1 MNCWEI
7 LGISP
12 TDNLKEIK
20 RAYAAKSREVHPEEH
35 PEEFKALHEAYEM
48 ALALAKRQ
56 AIPTVEPAREVEP
69 QGEVEV
75 EEEDDL
81 VERVETATVEEQG
94 YTETDWRAPQNVDEE
109 GYIDFDGIFQKSDI
123 DHNREVVRCSNLVF
137 ERFAELLST
146 GEKSELAWSSIFY
159 TEEFIFAADSPY
171 FLSRITDFVRE
182 NQALPKCFYF
192 ELNSLYSLSA
202 IATRERQGIFE
213 ELISIIAQRNML
225 ATQNQKEPF
234 SKVSTWGYSILVILY
249 AITGFATRN
258 LEDVP
263 IWVYLSFL
271 AFVVIFIVAKLIERL
286 KRKKTRRTEEEE
298 RIEEIEKKQ
307 RKKSFLSVFPV
318 HHVMEVR
325 YYSRLTLMAWMTL
338 FSLAFLQVM
347 LEYEDDLSAALAF
360 CAFAL
365 SLVVLAVCFLT
376 NLISFL
382 RHKISKIPVCFL
394 PLTDEERKT
403 KNRLFRVLLGISI
416 GLIVLAFIWV

>member
-75 EEEDDL
+75 EEE
-81 VERVETATVEEQG
+81 
-94 YTETDWRAPQNVDEE
+94 

-123 DHNREVVRCSNLVF
+123 EHNREVVRCSNLVF
-137 ERFAELLST
+137 EKFAELLST

-182 NQALPKCFYF
+182 NQALPKCFYS

-213 ELISIIAQRNML
+213 ELIFIIAQRNML
-225 ATQNQKEPF
+225 ATQNQKESF

-263 IWVYLSFL
+263 IWIYLLFL
-271 AFVVIFIVAKLIERL
+271 AFIVIFIVAKLIERL
-286 KRKKTRRTEEEE
+286 KGKRQKGLKRKNELKRLKRNNE
-298 RIEEIEKKQ
+298 RN
-307 RKKSFLSVFPV
+307 LS
-318 HHVMEVR
+318 
-325 YYSRLTLMAWMTL
+325 
-338 FSLAFLQVM
+338 
-347 LEYEDDLSAALAF
+347 
-360 CAFAL
+360 
-365 SLVVLAVCFLT
+365 
-376 NLISFL
+376 
-382 RHKISKIPVCFL
+382 
-394 PLTDEERKT
+394 
-403 KNRLFRVLLGISI
+403 
-416 GLIVLAFIWV
+416 

>member
-123 DHNREVVRCSNLVF
+123 EHNREIVRCSNLVF
-137 ERFAELLST
+137 EKFAELLST

-182 NQALPKCFYF
+182 NQALPKCFYS

-213 ELISIIAQRNML
+213 DLISIVVERNALVAPQTQTKANKVEAWAYTIFGILFIVLQIAARN
-225 ATQNQKEPF
+225 F
-234 SKVSTWGYSILVILY
+234 DST
-249 AITGFATRN
+249 
-258 LEDVP
+258 P
-263 IWVYLSFL
+263 MWVYYIFL
-271 AFVVIFIVAKLIERL
+271 ALIVIFAIVIIATKRRDKKAK
-286 KRKKTRRTEEEE
+286 KTEEEE
-298 RIEEIEKKQ
+298 RVEELEKKEH
-307 RKKSFLSVFPV
+307 RKNRLSMGPI
-318 HHVMEVR
+318 HHIIKPR
-325 YYSRLTLMAWMTL
+325 YYSRLTLSVWSTL
-338 FSLAFLQVM
+338 FSLGLLQTV
-347 LEYEDDLSAALAF
+347 LEYEEEEAVVIAF
-360 CAFAL
+360 LAL
-365 SLVVLAVCFLT
+365 SIGGIMIAICLLT
-376 NLISFL
+376 NLISFI
-382 RHKISKIPVCFL
+382 RHKVSKAPIYVP
-394 PLTDEERKT
+394 PLTAEEKKMRK
-403 KNRLFRVLLGISI
+403 NLFRI
-416 GLIVLAFIWV
+416 LACITLFFLVMSFVFV